1 MEALSRQLAAVMSST
16 DGVPRLITQANAYFL
31 VTPVGEV
38 WRVLD
43 SEEPHG
49 KSRVPPTNDPRV
61 RARVFIGSGLEP
73 MVRVYEFQPDE
84 IRVLSAERLFQQ
96 FAVSRIATDAA

>member
-1 MEALSRQLAAVMSST
+1 MSST

-31 VTPVGEV
+31 VTPLGEV

-49 KSRVPPTNDPRV
+49 KSRVAPTNDPGI
-61 RARVFIGSGLEP
+61 RARVFIGSGVEP
-73 MVRVYEFQPDE
+73 IVRVYEFLPDE
-84 IRVLSAERLFQQ
+84 VRVISAERLFEQL
-96 FAVSRIATDAA
+96 ALSRIATDAR